1 MAGKHSMDDNEVP
14 KAFRKTEVNNN
25 TEEFY
30 NGGKRERNMSSGHIC
45 VIRHI
50 KRLMKS

>member
-30 NGGKRERNMSSGHIC
+30 NGGKRERNMQNP
-45 VIRHI
+45 
-50 KRLMKS
+50 

>member
-1 MAGKHSMDDNEVP
+1 MAGKRSMDDNEVP

-30 NGGKRERNMSSGHIC
+30 NGGKRERNMERPKKKK
-45 VIRHI
+45 RHI
-50 KRLMKS
+50 LEI

>member
-30 NGGKRERNMSSGHIC
+30 NGGKRERNMEKP
-45 VIRHI
+45 
-50 KRLMKS
+50 KRKRDIYLEI

>member
-30 NGGKRERNMSSGHIC
+30 NGGKRERRKALLSG
-45 VIRHI
+45 VFVFNR
-50 KRLMKS
+50 